1 MAKKRVKTDPGG
13 DQPLLMPECADEI
26 PDVVAEAA
34 DSYLRAMRQKNKFT
48 EQTRT
53 AREKCIDLMRE
64 NGIQKMRI
72 DNGKQWLEVEDKHN
86 LKTRKV
92 NLEKDDVRQSATA

>member
-34 DSYLRAMRQKNKFT
+34 DSYLRAMRQK
-48 EQTRT
+48 
-53 AREKCIDLMRE
+53 
-64 NGIQKMRI
+64 
-72 DNGKQWLEVEDKHN
+72 KQVHRADPDRSGEVH
-86 LKTRKV
+86 
-92 NLEKDDVRQSATA
+92 